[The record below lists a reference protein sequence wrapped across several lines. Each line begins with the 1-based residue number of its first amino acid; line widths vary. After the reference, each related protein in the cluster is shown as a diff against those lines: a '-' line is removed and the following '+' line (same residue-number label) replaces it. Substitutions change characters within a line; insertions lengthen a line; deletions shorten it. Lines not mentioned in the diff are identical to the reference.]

1 MPKNKGGYKM
11 QWLKEL
17 LANETD
23 NEKIIKN
30 IVDKIKQEYVKKA
43 DYDAIVT
50 TKQGL
55 EEQIAQRDKDIKD
68 LKEATKDNADLQKK
82 YAELENKYKAD
93 TENLQ
98 KQYENSRKESAIDMA
113 ILQAKGRNPKAI
125 KALLDMEKIKLKE
138 DGTLEGLDL
147 ESVKKSDGY

>member
-1 MPKNKGGYKM
+1 M

-55 EEQIAQRDKDIKD
+55 EEQIAQRDKDI
-68 LKEATKDNADLQKK
+68 
-82 YAELENKYKAD
+82 
-93 TENLQ
+93 
-98 KQYENSRKESAIDMA
+98 RI
-113 ILQAKGRNPKAI
+113 
-125 KALLDMEKIKLKE
+125 
-138 DGTLEGLDL
+138 
-147 ESVKKSDGY
+147 